1 MIKAFKWIA
10 PIVAIGVFIFIV
22 LLLVKAN
29 STPNLQSSVVF
40 EKSQENL
47 SLNEKKSWI
56 KHFATRQTK
65 GFYYPV
71 NEIVIKSDLTQKSY
85 TQMIYKL
92 NADVSDPYEVF
103 CIEQEI
109 KSLGLEYAF
118 AKNKKSIE
126 LLIFSKKYTKLN
138 TLVSNLKKYSINAQ
152 INEYKED
159 KVWKN
164 IK

>member
-1 MIKAFKWIA
+1 MIKTIKWIA

-40 EKSQENL
+40 EKSQKKF
-47 SLNEKKSWI
+47 SSDEKKSWI
-56 KHFATRQTK
+56 KHFASRQTK

-71 NEIVIKSDLTQKSY
+71 NEIVIKSDLVQKSY

-92 NADVSDPYEVF
+92 SADVSDPYELF
-103 CIEQEI
+103 CIEQEV

-118 AKNKKSIE
+118 VKNKQSIE

-152 INEYKED
+152 IYEHKED